1 MFMVFRWLR
10 PTLAVFAVIAPSLA
24 TGLGASGPALV
35 VSQSGVRFQAS
46 QGNVAPPAQTI
57 QVTNPGSGSLNFTVT
72 ATTLSGNATWLAAT
86 PASGTSTSAAPA
98 SLNISADPTGL
109 APGNYYGLIN
119 ISAPGAVNSPQL
131 VEIVLNVL
139 AACTGA
145 CVGGGPPALVT
156 PTGLIFVAQPG
167 ASAPSQTVQ
176 VSNPSDSAVDLS
188 TQITFQQS
196 SGWLSVSPAPAELQA
211 NQTVTLTVSIST
223 AGLTPGI
230 YNGTL
235 NVNILAAG
243 VFNYPIEIL
252 LIVLPG
258 TASQSRPH
266 PNASAACTPTQLLPV
281 FTLLG
286 NDFSAPAAWPA
297 PLQVDVVDD
306 CGNPM
311 TSGAVT
317 TTFSSGDP
325 AIALTSVGDGN
336 WAGTWAPHNLNGA
349 QVTVT
354 VKAQMTL
361 PALAGSAQIS
371 GSVSPNAGI
380 PVVNTAGVVS
390 AANFSN
396 VPIAPGSFISI
407 FGANLASGTKS
418 SPSLPL
424 ETSLNGTAAL
434 LGSEL
439 LPLQFVSTGQ
449 INAVVPY
456 DLPLNGTP
464 QLLIQQNDAY
474 SLPQPV
480 AVAAAQPAMFTQ
492 NESGTGAGII
502 VVVKPDQTQFLAT
515 PATPAAAGDA
525 LVIYCAGL
533 GAVSPTVPAGS
544 AAPVTPLSK
553 TIDPPT
559 VTIGDQSAQVLFS
572 GLAPGFAGLYQV
584 NVLVPSGITPGTNVP
599 VVLTMAGISSSPV
612 TVPIQ

>member
-1 MFMVFRWLR
+1 MFTVFRWLR

-57 QVTNPGSGSLNFTVT
+57 QVTNPGSGSLNFTAT
-72 ATTLSGNATWLAAT
+72 ATTLSGNATWLAVT
-86 PASGTSTSAAPA
+86 PATGTSTSAAPA
-98 SLNISADPTGL
+98 SLNISVDPTGL
-109 APGNYYGLIN
+109 APGNYYGLVN

-131 VEIVLNVL
+131 VEVVFNVL
-139 AACTGA
+139 AVCTA
-145 CVGGGPPALVT
+145 DCVGGNAGAVVA
-156 PTGLIFVAQPG
+156 PTGLIFVAQAGSNP
-167 ASAPSQTVQ
+167 PPQDVQ
-176 VSNPSDSAVDLS
+176 VSNPSGTAVELG
-188 TQITFQQS
+188 TEGTFQQG
-196 SGWLSVSPAPAELQA
+196 SGWFAVTAPGELQA
-211 NQTVTLTVSIST
+211 NQTVTLTVSINT
-223 AGLTPGI
+223 AALTPGI

-235 NVNILAAG
+235 DVNIIGAG
-243 VFNYPIEIL
+243 TVTYPVDIL
-252 LIVLPG
+252 LILLPAG
-258 TASQSRPH
+258 SASQLRPH
-266 PNASAACTPTQLLPV
+266 PNASAACTPTELLPV

-286 NDFSAPAAWPA
+286 DDFSTPAAWPA

-311 TSGAVT
+311 TSGSVT
-317 TTFSSGDP
+317 ATFSSGDP
-325 AIALTSVGDGN
+325 AIALASVGNGN
-336 WAGTWAPHNLNGA
+336 WAGTWAPHNLKGA

-354 VKAQMTL
+354 VNAQITS

-371 GSVSPNAGI
+371 GSLTPNAGI

-390 AANFSN
+390 AANFSS
-396 VPIAPGSFISI
+396 VPISPGSFISI
-407 FGANLASGTKS
+407 FGANLASGIKS

-424 ETSLNGTAAL
+424 KTSLNGTAAL

-439 LPLQFVSTGQ
+439 LPLQFVSPGQ

-456 DLPLNGTP
+456 DIPLNGTP
-464 QLLIQQNDAY
+464 QLLIQQDDAY

-492 NESGTGAGII
+492 NESGTGAGIF

-533 GAVSPTVPAGS
+533 GVVTPTIAAGS
-544 AAPVTPLSK
+544 AAPVSPLSK
-553 TIDPPT
+553 TTDTPT
-559 VTIGDQSAQVLFS
+559 VTIGDQSAQVQFS

-584 NVLVPSGITPGTNVP
+584 NVLVPSGITPGTNVS